1 MDDATLR
8 NQIGSNIAAYRKQ
21 AGLTQAGLAEKL
33 NYSDKAVSKWERGES
48 VPDVM
53 TLVQLA
59 ELFQIPVGELL
70 ADPNA
75 LPGNPGT
82 LERAMTQVSE
92 KALKRRANKNVILA
106 LSSTLVWFIALFV
119 FVIMSSFHAVER
131 YSWLAFFYAVPV
143 NAIVMLSLLSAWHDF
158 RKNRLLISAIVWGF
172 LIAIHVS
179 GLLIFR
185 YNFWK
190 IYLFYYD
197 FCTDITNYILFK
209 FYPKRYNK
217 IFCIFILIF
226 LKNFCKFSYFLLFCI
241 KYCLFILICTIGI
254 DTILQEKISCQFP
267 AFCLK

>member
-59 ELFQIPVGELL
+59 ELFRIPVGELL
-70 ADPNA
+70 ADPDA

-82 LERAMTQVSE
+82 LEKAMTQVSE
-92 KALKRRANKNVILA
+92 KALKRKANKNVILA

-143 NAIVMLSLLSAWHDF
+143 NAIVMLSLLSAWHDLRHRVGIPDRHSCF
-158 RKNRLLISAIVWGF
+158 RAADFPVQFLENLPSGHSGADRHFPVVPDVPPGERESGGYGQWIRQSCAAGFGRKNGR
-172 LIAIHVS
+172 
-179 GLLIFR
+179 
-185 YNFWK
+185 
-190 IYLFYYD
+190 
-197 FCTDITNYILFK
+197 
-209 FYPKRYNK
+209 
-217 IFCIFILIF
+217 
-226 LKNFCKFSYFLLFCI
+226 
-241 KYCLFILICTIGI
+241 
-254 DTILQEKISCQFP
+254 
-267 AFCLK
+267 